1 MSFVNTILVNSFKL
15 YQQQRYCKMLY
26 IQKNNRNKILR
37 CMLIFFLDN
46 C

>member
-26 IQKNNRNKILR
+26 TKNNRNKILR

>member
-26 IQKNNRNKILR
+26 IKNNRNKILR

>member
-26 IQKNNRNKILR
+26 IQKIIAIKYYDVCL
-37 CMLIFFLDN
+37 FSS
-46 C
+46 

>member
-26 IQKNNRNKILR
+26 MQIIAIKYYDVCL
-37 CMLIFFLDN
+37 FSS
-46 C
+46 